1 MYKELCSGNGS
12 RLNLFIDYLQEFS
25 KEGIGVWYSVLKPE
39 NLEEGKWKWLL
50 ACREDKIRW
59 LPDFS
64 LNGLEY
70 GHRLR
75 LD

>member
-1 MYKELCSGNGS
+1 MYKELCSGTGS
-12 RLNLFIDYLQEFS
+12 RLNLFTDYLEEFS
-25 KEGIGVWYSVLKPE
+25 KKGVEVWYSVLKPTF
-39 NLEEGKWKWLL
+39 EEGKWIWLL
-50 ACREDKIRW
+50 ACREYKIRW